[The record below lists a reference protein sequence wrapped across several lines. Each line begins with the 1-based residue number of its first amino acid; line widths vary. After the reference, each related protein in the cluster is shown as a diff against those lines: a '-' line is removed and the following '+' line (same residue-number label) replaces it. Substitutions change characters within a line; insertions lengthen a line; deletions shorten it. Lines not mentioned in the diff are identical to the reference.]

1 MGTYSK
7 PNMAALHGRMGKM
20 IVEYIRNQTVRTDD
34 DIRAR
39 ADACIERIKQRQ
51 KDEENNVGK

>member
-1 MGTYSK
+1 
-7 PNMAALHGRMGKM
+7 MAALHGRMGKM

-39 ADACIERIKQRQ
+39 ADACMERIKEEKRKQ
-51 KDEENNVGK
+51 KNEA

>member
-1 MGTYSK
+1 MRSYSK

-39 ADACIERIKQRQ
+39 ADACMERIKEEKRKQ
-51 KDEENNVGK
+51 KNEA